1 MWPSRW
7 SAAPWSPPGRC
18 AWAMCR
24 PSSSTPSSSPSPWAS
39 SAAWPRPCSPGPR
52 APSGSSSCSTPRR
65 SVPTTSHRGTAPR
78 PLRAPRAKWAPQV
91 LPTPRPL
98 MPGMP
103 AGPPGPA
110 PRRLHGRARRGRA
123 SSRWSMCAS
132 PTVRRSSSS
141 GICRCG
147 WTPGTRSRSWGPRG
161 RARPRWSTCSC
172 ASTSS
177 MGDASSS
184 TGATSPR

>member
-7 SAAPWSPPGRC
+7 SVAPWSPPGRC
-18 AWAMCR
+18 AWATCR

-65 SVPTTSHRGTAPR
+65 SVPTTSHRRAAPR
-78 PLRAPRAKWAPQV
+78 PLRAPRR
-91 LPTPRPL
+91 L
-98 MPGMP
+98 
-103 AGPPGPA
+103 
-110 PRRLHGRARRGRA
+110 RRRARRARV
-123 SSRWSMCAS
+123 SSRWSTCAS
-132 PTVRRSSSS
+132 PTARRSSSS
-141 GICRCG
+141 GTCRCG

-161 RARPRWSTCSC
+161 RARPPWSTCSC

-177 MGDASSS
+177 TGDASSS
-184 TGATSPR
+184 TGATSPP